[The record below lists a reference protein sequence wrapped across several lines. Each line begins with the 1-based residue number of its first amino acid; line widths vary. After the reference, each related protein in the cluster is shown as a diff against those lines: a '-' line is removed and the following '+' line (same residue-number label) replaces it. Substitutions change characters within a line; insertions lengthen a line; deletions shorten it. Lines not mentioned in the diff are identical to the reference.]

1 MSDSWDTP
9 DTPDFFTIKEHVG
22 DLVIIAPAKFTP
34 SFPTA
39 NGERDAI
46 HAEIG
51 IVEGNLEGTRWNE
64 ALLFGSKL
72 VPQLRNK
79 IGSVVLGRIQ
89 LGEKQAG
96 KNAPYILAKATDAD
110 KALASKWVKA
120 NGDIGPAQHVTGKTL
135 TSVAAG
141 VDDEDIPF

>member
-9 DTPDFFTIKEHVG
+9 DTPDFFQIKEHVG

-34 SFPTA
+34 KMPTT

-46 HAEIG
+46 TAEVG
-51 IVEGNLEGTRWNE
+51 IVEGNMEGTRWNE

-79 IGSVVLGRIQ
+79 VGSVILGRIQ

-96 KNAPYILAKATDAD
+96 KNPPYILAKATDDD
-110 KALASKWVKA
+110 KAKASKWVQV
-120 NGDIGPAQHVTGKTL
+120 NGDIGPAQHVSANTL
-135 TSVAAG
+135 TSVGAG
-141 VDDEDIPF
+141 DEDIPF